1 MPRHYT
7 DEEKRLVLDRLIAN
21 HGDVPRTVN
30 ETGVP
35 MRTLYNW
42 QKDANLPLPKLLP
55 NLPTASDLPPSP
67 VTTGEG
73 SGLGVLPPETTEA
86 FQTLHDKLLVIA
98 DTLSNRIVEAIDEA
112 PLNQRMTALSQL
124 IDRIAK
130 LAALLP
136 DADEDDEDD
145 DGKPFKIAF
154 DVVPK
159 EDSDDEENKEET
171 EADTL
176 STRSTSQPENN
187 SGEYRPF

>member
-21 HGDVPRTVN
+21 HGDVPRTVE

-55 NLPTASDLPPSP
+55 NLPSASDSP
-67 VTTGEG
+67 RPDAQAE
-73 SGLGVLPPETTEA
+73 GLGVRASELPPDTTEA
-86 FQTLHDKLLVIA
+86 FQELHDQLLPIA
-98 DTLSNRIVEAIDEA
+98 KILADRITEAIDEA

-136 DADEDDEDD
+136 KPEEEEIEYVYEYEVEHHVEKKKDFEAEAED
-145 DGKPFKIAF
+145 
-154 DVVPK
+154 
-159 EDSDDEENKEET
+159 
-171 EADTL
+171 
-176 STRSTSQPENN
+176 
-187 SGEYRPF
+187 